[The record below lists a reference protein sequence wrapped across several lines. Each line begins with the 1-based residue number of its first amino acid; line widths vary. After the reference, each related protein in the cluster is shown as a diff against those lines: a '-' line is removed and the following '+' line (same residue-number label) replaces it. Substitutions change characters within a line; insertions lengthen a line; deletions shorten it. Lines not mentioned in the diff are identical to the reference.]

1 MTVGRPTLTPDTTL
15 VSSASHRYVPLTEES
30 SVPTKLANEQ
40 RAHIESVQ
48 TDTCARARRSELDE
62 RCREG
67 TVEALVRPHQF
78 SLPRQRMRANRKW
91 ATRQSFDRRSAA
103 MGEMSSRSPKLA
115 GGAATATPGHGVGRG
130 TPRAVLGG
138 QGSRFGNSTYI
149 VAGRRGR
156 TARPQGPGANSR
168 PPT

>member
-1 MTVGRPTLTPDTTL
+1 M
-15 VSSASHRYVPLTEES
+15 
-30 SVPTKLANEQ
+30 PTKLANEQ

-91 ATRQSFDRRSAA
+91 ATREAFDRRGAA

-115 GGAATATPGHGVGRG
+115 GGAATLTPGHGVGRG

-156 TARPQGPGANSR
+156 CALAPTIYDDPTIAYIQGERDGASIR
-168 PPT
+168 AGPAKRWRQSAKT